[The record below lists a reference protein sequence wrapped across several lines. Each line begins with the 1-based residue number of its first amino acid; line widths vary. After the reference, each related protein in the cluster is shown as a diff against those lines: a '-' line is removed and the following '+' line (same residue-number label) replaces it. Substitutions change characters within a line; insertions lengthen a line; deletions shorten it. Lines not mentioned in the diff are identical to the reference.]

1 MNSGILSTIELLVVQ
16 DLWLPKD
23 ARKSVKAKKVELGPR
38 HLATM
43 GTEVARMRKS
53 GAKFRLPSWR
63 ANDGTTCVLVPLN
76 ICSHMSPYY

>member
-43 GTEVARMRKS
+43 GTEVARMRQV
-53 GAKFRLPSWR
+53 WR
-63 ANDGTTCVLVPLN
+63 QVLAVVME
-76 ICSHMSPYY
+76 SKMM